1 MADNKAGGVCHTNPG
16 HPKRYQAQVRCGR
29 RGGKD
34 VGISAEVFLS
44 RRARAGP
51 PLYAYAVRRS
61 PQGGGPAHAARHG
74 IQGEEGVIPPMPPD
88 AIVKRE
94 PERSSRRRSARMTG
108 HCGEGASDAAFA
120 RPWAAQHTTRSE

>member
-1 MADNKAGGVCHTNPG
+1 VADNKAGGVCHTNPG

-61 PQGGGPAHAARHG
+61 PQGDGPVPAARHG
-74 IQGEEGVIPPMPPD
+74 IQGGGRDSAHAARRDRQTGAGEV
-88 AIVKRE
+88 VKAE
-94 PERSSRRRSARMTG
+94 ERSDDRPLRRRSK
-108 HCGEGASDAAFA
+108 
-120 RPWAAQHTTRSE
+120 

>member
-1 MADNKAGGVCHTNPG
+1 MVPQQAQAEKLTLLVAENSSGNFGVTLNNPG
-16 HPKRYQAQVRCGR
+16 QPKRYQAQVRRGR

-61 PQGGGPAHAARHG
+61 PQGDGPVPAARHG
-74 IQGEEGVIPPMPPD
+74 IQGGGRD
-88 AIVKRE
+88 SAHAAAT
-94 PERSSRRRSARMTG
+94 RSSNGSRCRRGRQG
-108 HCGEGASDAAFA
+108 GGALG
-120 RPWAAQHTTRSE
+120 